1 MSNDLVKVFNNN
13 EFGQVRTL
21 MIDGAPWFVGK
32 DVASIL
38 GYTNTNKAIQ
48 VHVDIEDKFM
58 RSQMGNEMGKLF
70 TSLKEMYEVLG
81 RQDNWLI
88 NESGLYSLI
97 MSSKLPKAKEF
108 KRWVTS
114 EVLPAIRQNGGYGN
128 AMPPI
133 NSKLMYDIGDKM
145 KALEDENAALTLQ
158 IAKAKELA
166 ETIHFT
172 PNKDG
177 NFTVSSIAYNYG
189 MTAQQLNSI
198 LRKMGIQYKDADTDK
213 WRLTPKYQNKGY
225 EYVRSYYNRP
235 VGVMS
240 WTPEGLEF
248 LKELMARWGYT
259 YRQN

>member
-1 MSNDLVKVFNNN
+1 MSNDLVRVFNNS
-13 EFGQVRTL
+13 EFGHVRTL

-32 DVASIL
+32 DILISL
-38 GYTNTNKAIQ
+38 GYKDLTHTILDL
-48 VHVDIEDKFM
+48 VDEDDMINSKT
-58 RSQMGNEMGKLF
+58 QGLDDPE
-70 TSLKEMYEVLG
+70 LG
-81 RQDNWLI
+81 QRGSWLI

-97 MSSKLPKAKEF
+97 LSSKLATAKKF

-145 KALEDENAALTLQ
+145 KALELENAALTLQ

>member
-1 MSNDLVKVFNNN
+1 MSNDLVRVFNNN

-21 MIDGAPWFVGK
+21 MIDRVSWFIGK
-32 DVASIL
+32 DVASAL
-38 GYTNTNKAIQ
+38 GYKDTVNALKT
-48 VHVDIEDKFM
+48 HVDDED
-58 RSQMGNEMGKLF
+58 SMGWQITTSSRGKQ
-70 TSLKEMYEVLG
+70 TV
-81 RQDNWLI
+81 RVI

-97 MSSKLPKAKEF
+97 FASKLPTAKKF

-114 EVLPAIRQNGGYGN
+114 EVLPAIRQNGAYGN

-145 KALEDENAALTLQ
+145 KALELENAALTLQ

-189 MTAQQLNSI
+189 MTAQQLNNI
-198 LRKMGIQYKDADTDK
+198 LKKMGIQYKDADTDK

-240 WTPEGLEF
+240 WTPEGLSS
-248 LKELMARWGYT
+248 
-259 YRQN
+259 

>member
-1 MSNDLVKVFNNN
+1 MSNDLVRVFNNN
-13 EFGQVRTL
+13 EFGHVRTL

-128 AMPPI
+128 ALPPI
-133 NSKLMYDIGDKM
+133 NSELFYAIGDKM
-145 KALEDENAALTLQ
+145 KALESLELENASL
-158 IAKAKELA
+158 KEA
-166 ETIHFT
+166 NESIRFT
-172 PNKDG
+172 PNKEG
-177 NFTVSSIAYNYG
+177 NYTVSSIAQVYG
-189 MTAQQLNSI
+189 MTAQELNLI
-198 LRKMGIQYKDADTDK
+198 LKDKGIQYKDPSNGK
-213 WRLTPKYQNKGY
+213 WRLCTKYLNKGY
-225 EYVRSYYNRP
+225 ESIRAYYQHTD
-235 VGVMS
+235 GTMS

-248 LKELMARWGYT
+248 LKERMACWGYS
-259 YRQN
+259 YKQN